1 VFHRVQEVW
10 LKWALDSSLAGR
22 GKRPNKLF
30 PQGKLLAP
38 IVVLLM
44 MGLVSLPS
52 QAAIFEFQSEITY
65 TKTLWQ
71 TRPPAFS
78 GSAQWAGIGISLL
91 LRRFTFGMNISV
103 IDFETLRLSNPVH
116 HDFYAFFKVL
126 GFWKAGVNV
135 GGGLVVAPAV
145 SWVSWYVAT
154 RVSVPLGLNLEA
166 ATEIGVQTT
175 KGSPGS
181 FFRPGSPAGTC
192 LYIDFGL
199 SWSIPIPPFNIP
211 SF

>member
-1 VFHRVQEVW
+1 MFNRVQEVW
-10 LKWALDSSLAGR
+10 LKWALDYSPAGR
-22 GKRPNKLF
+22 GRRPNKLC

-38 IVVLLM
+38 MVVLLVI
-44 MGLVSLPS
+44 GSVSLPS
-52 QAAIFEFQSEITY
+52 QAVIFEFRSEITY
-65 TKTLWQ
+65 TKLLWQ

-78 GSAQWAGIGISLL
+78 DNARWAGMGISLL
-91 LRRFTFGMNISV
+91 LGRFTFGMNMSV

-116 HDFYAFFKVL
+116 YDLYAFFKAF

-135 GGGLVVAPAV
+135 GGGLVVAPTV
-145 SWVSWYVAT
+145 SWVSWYVGT
-154 RVSVPLGLNLEA
+154 SVSVPLGLNLEA

-175 KGSPGS
+175 KGRPGS

-199 SWSIPIPPFNIP
+199 SWSMPIPPFAIP